1 MMTLLAFVSVLHF
14 FSSSSS
20 LHYFTFTHYP
30 FCEHNS
36 GSHCWSYR
44 PTETQYTHTH
54 ADFKRKLIYIV
65 ELWVLGL
72 VFFLF
77 SSSSLCVPSSSSI
90 FFFCFSY
97 SSFNFNI
104 TATLLLASMDGW
116 RFCRICC
123 RKCFFFFFRLVVFN
137 SAHCQIHANCERQPT
152 DRDIMDAPKQ
162 MATMENEH
170 IFMLVF
176 IVQWWVFM
184 SLSLGIYVYA
194 EKVAAKN
201 AWANIERFVVLM
213 YKKVHI
219 WRGNRQ

>member
-123 RKCFFFFFRLVVFN
+123 RKCFFFL
-137 SAHCQIHANCERQPT
+137 
-152 DRDIMDAPKQ
+152 
-162 MATMENEH
+162 
-170 IFMLVF
+170 
-176 IVQWWVFM
+176 
-184 SLSLGIYVYA
+184 LSLGSFQFGSLSDPCELRKTANWSRYNGRTETNGNDGKWAHIYARLHCTVMSVY
-194 EKVAAKN
+194 VSL
-201 AWANIERFVVLM
+201 AWYLRVCRKSSS
-213 YKKVHI
+213 KKRMSKYRTICSSHV
-219 WRGNRQ
+219 

>member
-90 FFFCFSY
+90 FFFAFP
-97 SSFNFNI
+97 I
-104 TATLLLASMDGW
+104 HHLILILQLLCCWLQWMDDG
-116 RFCRICC
+116 FAVFVVVSV
-123 RKCFFFFFRLVVFN
+123 FFFFFRLVVFN

-219 WRGNRQ
+219 WCGNRQ

>member
-90 FFFCFSY
+90 FFFAFP
-97 SSFNFNI
+97 I
-104 TATLLLASMDGW
+104 HHLILILQLLCCWLQWMDDG
-116 RFCRICC
+116 FAVFVVVSV
-123 RKCFFFFFRLVVFN
+123 FFL
-137 SAHCQIHANCERQPT
+137 
-152 DRDIMDAPKQ
+152 
-162 MATMENEH
+162 
-170 IFMLVF
+170 L
-176 IVQWWVFM
+176 
-184 SLSLGIYVYA
+184 LSLGSFQFGSLSDPCKLRKTANWSRYNGRTETNGNDGKWAHIYARLHCTVMSVY
-194 EKVAAKN
+194 VSL
-201 AWANIERFVVLM
+201 AWYLRVCRKSSS
-213 YKKVHI
+213 KKRMSKYRTICSSHV
-219 WRGNRQ
+219 